1 MFILDQSQL
10 SFKHTNCLRSQ
21 ILFIH
26 LEFAIGNIDDD
37 LARGTFTHRILRLR
51 QGQLAIFAVD
61 YIAMLLLSELLL
73 ANIPDLLSL
82 LSFAFIELFTAA
94 SLLQVVLGN
103 SIGYLGR
110 VDSDFVFG

>member
-1 MFILDQSQL
+1 
-10 SFKHTNCLRSQ
+10 
-21 ILFIH
+21 
-26 LEFAIGNIDDD
+26 
-37 LARGTFTHRILRLR
+37 
-51 QGQLAIFAVD
+51 
-61 YIAMLLLSELLL
+61 MLLLSELLL